1 LKTLVGQK
9 IMNDV
14 VRATVKE
21 HNKQPGRMEWRVL
34 VVDDQSMRMVSACTK
49 MHELSAEGITIVETV
64 EKRREPLPAME
75 AIYLITPSE
84 KSVKGLMLD
93 FQSQNRTQYRAAH
106 VYFTEVCAEERF
118 KELCNSLAAKR
129 IRSLKEINIAFTPYE
144 SQVYSLD
151 KLTAFQMYYDP
162 NKASMRSYEME
173 RMAEQLATLCSTLG
187 EYPSIRYRAD
197 FERNAEFAQMV
208 QQKLDA
214 YKADEPSM
222 GDGPEKAKSVLVIL
236 DRGFDTVSP
245 LLHELTFQAMAH
257 DLLPIEN
264 DVYRYEAS
272 EGQQK
277 EVLLD
282 ENDDLWVEMRH
293 HHIAVVS
300 QSVTKKLKNFNKEK
314 RIAGDSKN
322 AMRDLSQM
330 IKKMPQHQK
339 ELAKFSTHLHLAEE
353 CMKTY
358 QSHVDKL
365 CKVEQDLAM
374 GEDAEGEKIRDH
386 MRNIVPILLD
396 ESLTIKDKIR
406 IILLYIQSK
415 NGITEE
421 NLTKLIQHAQ
431 IPNEDRDM
439 ITNLALVG
447 CNVVVDGNR
456 KKIWQIKRKKRIND
470 QTYQMSRW
478 TPILKDIIED
488 CIDDKLDNSHF
499 PFLGGSQR
507 HGSTGF
513 QSAPSSGRYGGWHS
527 KDKVNVSNQKNVP
540 RIIVFVMGGACF
552 SEFRAGYEVTNER
565 KNWEVIVGG
574 SQILTPEG
582 FLKEV
587 KGLSS
592 SAEDASDE

>member
-1 LKTLVGQK
+1 
-9 IMNDV
+9 
-14 VRATVKE
+14 
-21 HNKQPGRMEWRVL
+21 
-34 VVDDQSMRMVSACTK
+34 
-49 MHELSAEGITIVETV
+49 
-64 EKRREPLPAME
+64 
-75 AIYLITPSE
+75 
-84 KSVKGLMLD
+84 
-93 FQSQNRTQYRAAH
+93 
-106 VYFTEVCAEERF
+106 
-118 KELCNSLAAKR
+118 
-129 IRSLKEINIAFTPYE
+129 
-144 SQVYSLD
+144 
-151 KLTAFQMYYDP
+151 
-162 NKASMRSYEME
+162 
-173 RMAEQLATLCSTLG
+173 
-187 EYPSIRYRAD
+187 
-197 FERNAEFAQMV
+197 
-208 QQKLDA
+208 
-214 YKADEPSM
+214 M
-222 GDGPEKAKSVLVIL
+222 G
-236 DRGFDTVSP
+236 
-245 LLHELTFQAMAH
+245 FQAMAY

-282 ENDDLWVEMRH
+282 ENGDLWVELRH

-300 QSVTKKLKNFNKEK
+300 QAVTKKLKNFNKEK
-314 RIAGDSKN
+314 RLPADNKN

-339 ELAKFSTHLHLAEE
+339 ELAKFSTHLALAEE
-353 CMKTY
+353 NMKKY
-358 QSHVDKL
+358 QGYVDKL

-374 GEDAEGEKIRDH
+374 GTDAEGERIRDH

-396 ESLTIKDKIR
+396 QNVSAKDKIR

-478 TPILKDIIED
+478 TPVLKDIIED

-507 HGSTGF
+507 HGST
-513 QSAPSSGRYGGWHS
+513 A
-527 KDKVNVSNQKNVP
+527 
-540 RIIVFVMGGACF
+540 
-552 SEFRAGYEVTNER
+552 
-565 KNWEVIVGG
+565 
-574 SQILTPEG
+574 
-582 FLKEV
+582 
-587 KGLSS
+587 
-592 SAEDASDE
+592 